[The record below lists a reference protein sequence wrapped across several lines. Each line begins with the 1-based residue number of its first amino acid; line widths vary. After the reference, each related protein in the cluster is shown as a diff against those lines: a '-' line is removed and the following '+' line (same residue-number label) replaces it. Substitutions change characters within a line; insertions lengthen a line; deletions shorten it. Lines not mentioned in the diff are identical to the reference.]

1 MNQNILL
8 TLIEFIASLIIEG
21 IILTFIFQKISNR
34 TQKQNEQQ
42 LQNEMNNIEKQNKF
56 IYQQLQQEIQNARND
71 VINQIK
77 ESTKKE

>member
-34 TQKQNEQQ
+34 TQKENEQQ

-56 IYQQLQQEIQNARND
+56 IYAQLQLEIQNAKND
-71 VINQIK
+71 CINQIK
-77 ESTKKE
+77 ESSKKE

>member
-21 IILTFIFQKISNR
+21 IILTFIFQKIANR

-56 IYQQLQQEIQNARND
+56 IYQQLQLELQNAKND
-71 VINQIK
+71 IISQIK
-77 ESTKKE
+77 ESSNKG